1 MFTLHT
7 ERTIAAPPEVVW
19 EVLTDFAAQPEW
31 NPSIVSIAAEGP
43 LEPGTRMRFVGPR
56 NDKGGTMKFHP
67 TILVAEPAR
76 ELRWLGRLGLPR
88 VFDGEHVF
96 RMEPLADGSTRFV
109 QEEHFRGV
117 LVPFLRRMLERDTRA
132 GFEATNEALARR
144 AEARAR
150 DAAA

>member
-19 EVLTDFAAQPEW
+19 DVLTDFPNQPEW
-31 NPSIVSIAAEGP
+31 NPSIVSIECEG
-43 LEPGTRMRFVGPR
+43 LLVAGARITFVGPR
-56 NDKGGTMKFHP
+56 NAKGGTMKFRP
-67 TILVAEPAR
+67 TVLVAEPAR

-96 RMEPLADGSTRFV
+96 RLEPLADGGTRFV

-132 GFEATNEALARR
+132 GFTAMNDALATR
-144 AEARAR
+144 AEERAR
-150 DAAA
+150 TAAA